1 MEMLKIKCGIYKR
14 INPRHKLCYIDSIVK
29 NGKLFDIG
37 CGNNSPYIVK
47 TLRPDIYYVG
57 LDIGV
62 YNQTY
67 VPSRYANEFIL
78 TEAAR
83 FHEKIAEY
91 PDTFD
96 CVISAHNLE
105 HCDDY
110 KKVTS
115 AMLRSLK
122 KGGTIFISFPSEE
135 SIRFPHRKGTLN
147 FNDDPTHK
155 NPIVYSSFVS
165 LLKQNGMKILFSTK
179 RYRPFILFIIGL
191 LFEPFSR
198 FFDKPAPAGGT
209 WALYGFETII
219 IAQKLE

>member
-1 MEMLKIKCGIYKR
+1 MDRLKIKCSIYKG
-14 INPRHKLCYIDSIVK
+14 INPHQKLCYIDSIVQ

-47 TLRPDIYYVG
+47 TIRPDIYYVG

-62 YNQTY
+62 YNQTH
-67 VPSRYANEFIL
+67 VPSQYANEFII
-78 TEAAR
+78 TEASR
-83 FHEKIAEY
+83 FHEKIAEF

-96 CVISAHNLE
+96 SVISTHNLE

-110 KKVTS
+110 EKVTL

-135 SIRFPHRKGTLN
+135 SIRFPHRRGTLN
-147 FNDDPTHK
+147 FYDDSTHK
-155 NPIVYSSFVS
+155 NIIPYSSFIS
-165 LLKQNGMKILFSTK
+165 LLKQNGMNILFSRK
-179 RYRPFILFIIGL
+179 RNRPFIPFIIGL
-191 LFEPFSR
+191 LCEPFSR

-209 WALYGFETII
+209 WALYGFETIV
-219 IAQKLE
+219 IAQKIE